1 VYDELDLDLGCEKI
15 DTTTINN
22 SCIKCGRIFL
32 QLSKSFLAWP
42 FCDARQ
48 DTTKQGLLMHGR
60 LWMCQNLSQVGVSIS
75 HLCLYF
81 QSYDCCFTNV
91 FLMLFW
97 SCPCFFHDILQA
109 KEFTQLNVLY
119 SKAFPKFLQIEI

>member
-1 VYDELDLDLGCEKI
+1 MLLVIQWANANKAKHENQVDVVYDELDLDLGCEKI

-60 LWMCQNLSQVGVSIS
+60 L
-75 HLCLYF
+75 
-81 QSYDCCFTNV
+81 
-91 FLMLFW
+91 
-97 SCPCFFHDILQA
+97 
-109 KEFTQLNVLY
+109 
-119 SKAFPKFLQIEI
+119 